1 MTASAPWNEI
11 YEWMVKSRKLLIKKL
26 ARNDSSWA
34 DNPNNHQYGP
44 YIPQEIRAS
53 DFFPKL
59 LNKNPSKPHIY
70 QAGIETFW
78 PSTGEVKQSNLRHF
92 SNKGSEMH
100 FTGVPKGEFAGLTP
114 ASFLVG
120 GLLRKPIGDT
130 HHWFITIDSL
140 SEEAALIE
148 TAFDLPADFH
158 FGLFDPEDIFSAAYD
173 ETEQLIQEISA
184 AVKSGTLGAFLK
196 AASQIPPSSV
206 LADKAQQIFL
216 QQHSL
221 SALNPYELSSPGDA
235 VMEISRDIEYTLYKS
250 AEQRHR
256 AAEVIQIITKGGTDI
271 IASVVR
277 GYPELN
283 ATFLSASQVRKSRAG
298 RSFEHHIA
306 RLLRDG
312 QIIFQEQAITGGR
325 RPDFVLPNVKTLKA
339 KVRTYDKALILSL
352 KTTLRERWKQV
363 PMEKFNCALFLA
375 TVDDRVSADAI
386 EDMRS
391 LGVHLLVPESLKESK
406 ETCYSNK
413 ANVITFRDFFD
424 EEILAKRP
432 SFRTKNA

>member
-1 MTASAPWNEI
+1 M
-11 YEWMVKSRKLLIKKL
+11 KS
-26 ARNDSSWA
+26 
-34 DNPNNHQYGP
+34 
-44 YIPQEIRAS
+44 
-53 DFFPKL
+53 
-59 LNKNPSKPHIY
+59 
-70 QAGIETFW
+70 
-78 PSTGEVKQSNLRHF
+78 
-92 SNKGSEMH
+92 
-100 FTGVPKGEFAGLTP
+100 
-114 ASFLVG
+114 
-120 GLLRKPIGDT
+120 
-130 HHWFITIDSL
+130 
-140 SEEAALIE
+140 
-148 TAFDLPADFH
+148 
-158 FGLFDPEDIFSAAYD
+158 
-173 ETEQLIQEISA
+173 
-184 AVKSGTLGAFLK
+184 
-196 AASQIPPSSV
+196 
-206 LADKAQQIFL
+206 QIFL

-235 VMEISRDIEYTLYKS
+235 VMEISRDIEYTLYKI

-339 KVRTYDKALILSL
+339 KIRTYDEALILSL

-391 LGVHLLVPESLKESK
+391 LGVHLLVPESLKKSK

-413 ANVITFRDFFD
+413 SNVITFRDFFD
-424 EEILAKRP
+424 EEILTKRP
-432 SFRTKNA
+432 GFRAKNA